1 MEKSIYIGESF
12 HHSFKVGH
20 NNSSVY
26 RIYILGKQDITCDM
40 TYLLDTRGSDVS
52 ITVYILAL
60 PGTKI
65 ILRTQ
70 QVHTGAHTKSRMT
83 VISAVG
89 EHASVSYE
97 GAITI
102 SKHAHG
108 ADAYE
113 HNTSLL
119 LGDHSEAVS
128 KPILEIQTDDVACS
142 HGSVTTT
149 LSGDQL
155 WYLESRGIP
164 KKQGIGLML
173 HGLFGD
179 MKHIPLHNRKDW
191 QEGIRLIARD
201 LPQNKTGS
209 MIYFP

>member
-1 MEKSIYIGESF
+1 MLGE
-12 HHSFKVGH
+12 
-20 NNSSVY
+20 
-26 RIYILGKQDITCDM
+26 QDMMCDM
-40 TYLLDTRGSDVS
+40 TYLLDSAGSDVS
-52 ITVYILAL
+52 IAVYILAL

-65 ILRTQ
+65 ILRTH

-128 KPILEIQTDDVACS
+128 KPILEIQTDDVSCS
-142 HGSVTTT
+142 HGSVTTM
-149 LSGDQL
+149 LSGDQV
-155 WYLESRGIP
+155 WYLQSRGISR
-164 KKQGIGLML
+164 KQGIGLLL

-179 MKHIPLHNRKDW
+179 MKHIPLNNRKDW
-191 QEGIRLIARD
+191 QEGIMWIA
-201 LPQNKTGS
+201 QNT
-209 MIYFP
+209 P